1 MVSFAQIRGASG
13 VAWGPDRPLS
23 RKPDVHRENRE
34 QSVKK
39 VIADRI

>member
-1 MVSFAQIRGASG
+1 MTSFSQIRSASG

-23 RKPDVHRENRE
+23 KKPDVHRENKER
-34 QSVKK
+34 SVKK